1 MLSRVADSI
10 YWLGR
15 YIERAENVAR
25 AIDVNLQL
33 QLDLPG
39 EERPWEPVIQTAGNA
54 DAFFKSYAHVSTEN
68 ALTFLT
74 FDKENPSSIIS
85 CVAAARENAR
95 CVRERIS
102 SELWIAINQF
112 YLKLNDPEV
121 QKQALAAPHAFYC
134 SVKEFSQLTVGII
147 QGTMTHD
154 VAWNFAR
161 LGTMIERA
169 DQTSR
174 ILDVKYYI
182 LLPDVSMVGMAMD
195 TGTTIGALF
204 GSRTLYDNLN
214 RQLYRLDAI
223 TYAGKNALTK
233 TSSLL
238 DTLNPSVPPLLN
250 RVDGMTS
257 DLASMVTDFK
267 PLPQKVD
274 TLLANV
280 DGLMGSVD
288 STMGRVG
295 GILND
300 VTQMVSGLGDF
311 VETAE
316 GTLQNADDL
325 MDGLSNMWLIRR
337 SMPKKDSVPFMVET
351 LW

>member
-74 FDKENPSSIIS
+74 FDKDNPSSIIS

-112 YLKLNDPEV
+112 YLKLNDPEMP
-121 QKQALAAPHAFYC
+121 KQALAAPHAFYN

-182 LLPDVSMVGMAMD
+182 LLPDVSMVGMA
-195 TGTTIGALF
+195 
-204 GSRTLYDNLN
+204 
-214 RQLYRLDAI
+214 
-223 TYAGKNALTK
+223 
-233 TSSLL
+233 L
-238 DTLNPSVPPLLN
+238 DTVQWNAVLKSVGAYEMFHRKNSNVTPQNVADFLLLSEDFPRSLRYCLEQAEISLKN
-250 RVDGMTS
+250 IAFPVKSNADSLRLLGKMRS
-257 DLASMVTDFK
+257 DMAF
-267 PLPQKVD
+267 
-274 TLLANV
+274 
-280 DGLMGSVD
+280 
-288 STMGRVG
+288 ST
-295 GILND
+295 IEEIIK
-300 VTQMVSGLGDF
+300 SGLHEKIEEMQVNLCDLGTQIWKDF
-311 VETAE
+311 
-316 GTLQNADDL
+316 
-325 MDGLSNMWLIRR
+325 
-337 SMPKKDSVPFMVET
+337 FC
-351 LW
+351 

>member
-112 YLKLNDPEV
+112 YLKLNDPET

-195 TGTTIGALF
+195 TVQWNAVLKSVGAYEMFHRKNSNVTPQNVADFLLLSEDFPRSLRYCLEQAEINLKNIAFPVKSNADSLRLLGKMRSDMAFSTIEE
-204 GSRTLYDNLN
+204 
-214 RQLYRLDAI
+214 I
-223 TYAGKNALTK
+223 IK
-233 TSSLL
+233 
-238 DTLNPSVPPLLN
+238 
-250 RVDGMTS
+250 
-257 DLASMVTDFK
+257 
-267 PLPQKVD
+267 
-274 TLLANV
+274 
-280 DGLMGSVD
+280 
-288 STMGRVG
+288 
-295 GILND
+295 
-300 VTQMVSGLGDF
+300 SGLHEKIEEMQVNLCELGTQIWKDF
-311 VETAE
+311 
-316 GTLQNADDL
+316 
-325 MDGLSNMWLIRR
+325 
-337 SMPKKDSVPFMVET
+337 FC
-351 LW
+351 

>member
-182 LLPDVSMVGMAMD
+182 LLPDVSMVGMA
-195 TGTTIGALF
+195 
-204 GSRTLYDNLN
+204 
-214 RQLYRLDAI
+214 
-223 TYAGKNALTK
+223 
-233 TSSLL
+233 L
-238 DTLNPSVPPLLN
+238 DTVQWNAVLKSVGAYEMFHRKNSNVTPQNVADFLLL
-250 RVDGMTS
+250 S
-257 DLASMVTDFK
+257 EDF
-267 PLPQKVD
+267 PRSLRYCLEQ
-274 TLLANV
+274 
-280 DGLMGSVD
+280 
-288 STMGRVG
+288 
-295 GILND
+295 
-300 VTQMVSGLGDF
+300 
-311 VETAE
+311 AE
-316 GTLQNADDL
+316 ISLKNIAFPVKSNADSLRLLGKMRSDMAFSTIEEIIKNGLHEKIEEMQKNLCDL
-325 MDGLSNMWLIRR
+325 GTQIW
-337 SMPKKDSVPFMVET
+337 KDFFC
-351 LW
+351 

>member
-1 MLSRVADSI
+1 MLSRVANSI
-10 YWLGR
+10 YWLAR

-25 AIDVNLQL
+25 SIDVNLQL

-54 DAFFKSYAHVSTEN
+54 DEFFKKYAHVSIEN

-74 FDKENPSSIIS
+74 FDKDNPSSIIS

-112 YLKLNDPEV
+112 YLKLNDPEMP
-121 QKQALAAPHAFYC
+121 QQALASPHAFYS

-147 QGTMTHD
+147 QGTMSHD

-161 LGTMIERA
+161 LGTMLERA

-195 TGTTIGALF
+195 TVQWNAVLKSVGAYEMFHRRNSNVTPYNVTEFLLLTEDF
-204 GSRTLYDNLN
+204 PRSLRYCLEQAEICLKNIAFPVKSN
-214 RQLYRLDAI
+214 AESIRLL
-223 TYAGKNALTK
+223 GKLR
-233 TSSLL
+233 S
-238 DTLNPSVPPLLN
+238 
-250 RVDGMTS
+250 
-257 DLASMVTDFK
+257 
-267 PLPQKVD
+267 
-274 TLLANV
+274 
-280 DGLMGSVD
+280 
-288 STMGRVG
+288 
-295 GILND
+295 D
-300 VTQMVSGLGDF
+300 VTFTTVEEIISKGLHEEIEKNQIRLGELGTQIWKDF
-311 VETAE
+311 
-316 GTLQNADDL
+316 
-325 MDGLSNMWLIRR
+325 
-337 SMPKKDSVPFMVET
+337 FC
-351 LW
+351 

>member
-182 LLPDVSMVGMAMD
+182 LLPDVSMVGMA
-195 TGTTIGALF
+195 
-204 GSRTLYDNLN
+204 
-214 RQLYRLDAI
+214 
-223 TYAGKNALTK
+223 
-233 TSSLL
+233 L
-238 DTLNPSVPPLLN
+238 DTVQWNAVLKSVGAYEMFHRKNSNVTPQNVAEFLLL
-250 RVDGMTS
+250 S
-257 DLASMVTDFK
+257 EDF
-267 PLPQKVD
+267 PRSLRYCLEQ
-274 TLLANV
+274 
-280 DGLMGSVD
+280 
-288 STMGRVG
+288 
-295 GILND
+295 
-300 VTQMVSGLGDF
+300 
-311 VETAE
+311 AE
-316 GTLQNADDL
+316 INLKNIAFPVKGNADSLRLLGKMRSDMAFSTIEEIIKNGLHEKIEEMQKNLCDL
-325 MDGLSNMWLIRR
+325 GTQIW
-337 SMPKKDSVPFMVET
+337 KDFFC
-351 LW
+351 